1 MYYNDPKKPQDNISK
16 TYYIDEVVAC
26 FKATF
31 PKCRSESLYQSIDES
46 MTKFKGRSALKQFM
60 PLKPI
65 KRGIK
70 IWQRCDSLTGYVLKL
85 LNDLPH
91 AAVGTCIA
99 NRKNLPIMPNKLKNK
114 GDYEFWCSNSGL
126 LTAKWKDT
134 KEVLA
139 MSNCHQP
146 NVVEI
151 TRKQKDGRKV
161 NIACPELIFF
171 YNQYM
176 GGVDLTDQMVGMYE
190 VDRKSQKWWRK
201 VFYKLLL
208 TAVVNA
214 WTLYKEI
221 NHMKNLPLK
230 QFMVPLAEQLIAAG
244 KKNATIKRRKS
255 YGRPPQS
262 RQLLNVGEHLPA
274 EGTSRRRCHRCHAN
288 KIEKRTKIHC
298 IQCKIALCIDCFSKY
313 HS

>member
-1 MYYNDPKKPQDNISK
+1 
-16 TYYIDEVVAC
+16 
-26 FKATF
+26 
-31 PKCRSESLYQSIDES
+31 

-65 KRGIK
+65 KRVIK
-70 IWQRCDSLTGYVLKL
+70 IWQRCDSLTGYVYDLNIYAGKETEVQEGTLGERVVSKLTSSIRNENVSLCFDRFFTSVKL

-176 GGVDLTDQMVGMYE
+176 GGVDLSDQMVGMYE

-230 QFMVPLAEQLIAAG
+230 QFMVPLAEQLIAAA
-244 KKNATIKRRKS
+244 KKM
-255 YGRPPQS
+255 RP
-262 RQLLNVGEHLPA
+262 
-274 EGTSRRRCHRCHAN
+274 
-288 KIEKRTKIHC
+288 
-298 IQCKIALCIDCFSKY
+298 
-313 HS
+313 